1 MLFYSTI
8 IRCPSS
14 VCVMFLKVATFK
26 ITLHTELRSDL
37 QFSVLLLESILYL
50 AQSLTMTLLST
61 LKSDI
66 KKQVKGKQEIC
77 STPQH

>member
-14 VCVMFLKVATFK
+14 LCVMFLKVT
-26 ITLHTELRSDL
+26 TSELCSDL

-66 KKQVKGKQEIC
+66 KKEVKGKQEIC

>member
-14 VCVMFLKVATFK
+14 VCVMFLKVATS
-26 ITLHTELRSDL
+26 ELRSDL

>member
-8 IRCPSS
+8 IRYPSS
-14 VCVMFLKVATFK
+14 VCVMFLKVATS
-26 ITLHTELRSDL
+26 ELRSDL

>member
-14 VCVMFLKVATFK
+14 VCVMFLKVATS
-26 ITLHTELRSDL
+26 ELRSDP
-37 QFSVLLLESILYL
+37 QFSVLLLESILYS
-50 AQSLTMTLLST
+50 AQSLIMTLLST

-66 KKQVKGKQEIC
+66 KKEMKGNQEIC
-77 STPQH
+77 STPLH